1 MALVLYDQWRAF
13 SDKHANYQLLQC
25 GCYAELSVRN
35 RLPIMQNGQQ
45 LRRNYCVFWIKEQT
59 NYYIEEFVE
68 LLKKLLNNEKQ
79 V

>member
-1 MALVLYDQWRAF
+1 MRIISCCSAD
-13 SDKHANYQLLQC
+13 
-25 GCYAELSVRN
+25 AELSVRN

-59 NYYIEEFVE
+59 NYYIEEFAE